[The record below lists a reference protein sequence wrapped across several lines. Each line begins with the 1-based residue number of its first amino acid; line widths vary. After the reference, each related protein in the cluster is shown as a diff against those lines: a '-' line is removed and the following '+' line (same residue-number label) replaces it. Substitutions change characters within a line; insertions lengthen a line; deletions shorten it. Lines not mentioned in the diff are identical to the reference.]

1 MGIRRGSMRGP
12 FENVAPSLD
21 SDMEDL
27 SQGVEDGRVRKMPDT
42 EGISTTKLA
51 FSDLGEITVINV
63 PSEFR
68 HRLNKVPHFVMIVPR
83 SDGRIWELARADATR
98 IWLQS
103 DLAGGRKARVIV
115 FG

>member
-1 MGIRRGSMRGP
+1 MRGP

-21 SDMEDL
+21 SDIEDL
-27 SQGVEDGRVRKMPDT
+27 SQGVEDGRVRKMPDI
-42 EGISTTKLA
+42 EGISTTKLR
-51 FSDLGEITVINV
+51 FSDLGELTVVNA
-63 PSEFR
+63 PTEFR
-68 HRLNKVPHFVMIVPR
+68 HRLGLVPHFVMIVPR
-83 SDGRIWELARADATR
+83 SDGRVWEAARADATR